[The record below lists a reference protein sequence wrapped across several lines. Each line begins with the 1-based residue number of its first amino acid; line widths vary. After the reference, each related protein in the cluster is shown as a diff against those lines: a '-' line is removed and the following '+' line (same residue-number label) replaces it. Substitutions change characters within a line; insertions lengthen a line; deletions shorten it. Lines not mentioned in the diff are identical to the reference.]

1 MCGTLPFEMSIYI
14 FKQKFS
20 DWICLYE
27 ALIRM
32 CEGDNSE
39 KVGYLVRLVIF
50 SQCVI
55 YGRFGKFSEC

>member
-1 MCGTLPFEMSIYI
+1 MSIYI